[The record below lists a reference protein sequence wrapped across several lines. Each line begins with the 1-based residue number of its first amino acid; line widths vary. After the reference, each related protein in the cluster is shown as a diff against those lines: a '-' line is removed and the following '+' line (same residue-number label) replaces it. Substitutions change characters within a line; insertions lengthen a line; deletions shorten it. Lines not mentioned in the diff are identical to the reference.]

1 LPVATGDGT
10 AEELKR
16 ANAALLEN
24 RTYLEFVLEA
34 ADLGTW
40 ELNLDTDASSVRSLR
55 HDQMF
60 GFAERQAEWG
70 QKIAERHILAEDLP
84 VFRSALARARET
96 GRFGCE
102 VRVSWPDGSIHWIA
116 PQGQVRFDAETG
128 PWCLR
133 GVVADVTLQRQAVDQ
148 VLAQKLPVSQANTAL
163 KEQITL
169 RTDERDRLWASTNDL
184 MGTIGP
190 SGYLSALNPAWSK
203 LLGLTPSEIVAKPL
217 TELIDTF
224 SHSGSSSVAARLA
237 TGETVTG
244 FIGHVTPKQ
253 GGERAVMWNA
263 VPDSGDI
270 HIVGRDVTELQ
281 QAEEQL
287 RQSQKMEAVGQLTG
301 GIAHDF
307 NNLLAA
313 ISGSL
318 ELLQSRLE
326 QGRIEDLERYLIT
339 AQQASKRAAALTH
352 RLLAFSRRQTL
363 VPATT
368 NINHLVT
375 GMEDLVRR
383 TMGPSITVEV
393 VTAAGLWHTLVDPH
407 QLENALLNLS
417 LNARDA
423 MPDGGKLIIETN
435 NRWLDSTESG
445 NRDLAPGQYVSLCVS
460 DNGCGMTKD
469 VVAHAFEPFYTTK
482 PMGFGTGLGLSMV
495 YGFARQSGG
504 QARVYS
510 EVGKGATV
518 CLYLPRNL
526 AQDEAPATLPTID
539 LTHLSDQS
547 ATVLVVD
554 DEPAIRLLVSEV
566 LKEMGCTVIEVGDAA
581 AALVILRSDTA
592 VELLVTDVGLPG
604 GMNGRQLVDAAREH
618 RAHLKV
624 LFITGYAENAMLS
637 HEHMAPGMHVLTKP
651 FAMAVLA
658 SRVRELIAKT

>member
-1 LPVATGDGT
+1 
-10 AEELKR
+10 
-16 ANAALLEN
+16 
-24 RTYLEFVLEA
+24 
-34 ADLGTW
+34 
-40 ELNLDTDASSVRSLR
+40 
-55 HDQMF
+55 M
-60 GFAERQAEWG
+60 
-70 QKIAERHILAEDLP
+70 
-84 VFRSALARARET
+84 
-96 GRFGCE
+96 
-102 VRVSWPDGSIHWIA
+102 
-116 PQGQVRFDAETG
+116 
-128 PWCLR
+128 
-133 GVVADVTLQRQAVDQ
+133 
-148 VLAQKLPVSQANTAL
+148 SQANTAL

-190 SGYLSALNPAWSK
+190 RGYLSALIPAWSK

-237 TGETVTG
+237 AGETVTG

-318 ELLQSRLE
+318 ELLQSRLD
-326 QGRIEDLERYLIT
+326 QGRIKDLERYLTT

-393 VTAAGLWHTLVDPH
+393 VTAAGLWNTLVDPH
-407 QLENALLNLS
+407 QLECLAQS
-417 LNARDA
+417 IAQCPRCDAR
-423 MPDGGKLIIETN
+423 
-435 NRWLDSTESG
+435 W
-445 NRDLAPGQYVSLCVS
+445 
-460 DNGCGMTKD
+460 
-469 VVAHAFEPFYTTK
+469 
-482 PMGFGTGLGLSMV
+482 
-495 YGFARQSGG
+495 G
-504 QARVYS
+504 QA
-510 EVGKGATV
+510 
-518 CLYLPRNL
+518 
-526 AQDEAPATLPTID
+526 
-539 LTHLSDQS
+539 
-547 ATVLVVD
+547 
-554 DEPAIRLLVSEV
+554 
-566 LKEMGCTVIEVGDAA
+566 
-581 AALVILRSDTA
+581 
-592 VELLVTDVGLPG
+592 
-604 GMNGRQLVDAAREH
+604 H
-618 RAHLKV
+618 RRDK
-624 LFITGYAENAMLS
+624 
-637 HEHMAPGMHVLTKP
+637 
-651 FAMAVLA
+651 
-658 SRVRELIAKT
+658 